1 MTRMARLGSRQQLM
15 PTILDRLIDPEMV
28 GAGAQWGYTMSQM
41 IDAVRRDVEELLNT
55 RQTHQGLPDE
65 FVETHRS
72 IVSYGLPDFTSMNV
86 QKSKGIEEMGEM
98 IESVIGL
105 FEPRLRNIRA
115 IAVESAQ
122 GKENQEEPRIR
133 FNIEATLFV
142 DPFPE
147 VGFSTVVELL
157 SGQASIALKES

>member
-1 MTRMARLGSRQQLM
+1 M

-55 RQTHQGLPDE
+55 RQSHQGLPEE

-72 IVSYGLPDFTSMNV
+72 ILAYGLPDFTSMNIHR
-86 QKSKGIEEMGEM
+86 SRGIEEMGAV
-98 IESVIGL
+98 IESIIGL

-115 IAVESAQ
+115 IPVATAE
-122 GKENQEEPRIR
+122 GKDKTEEPRVR

>member
-1 MTRMARLGSRQQLM
+1 MSRFGSRQQLM

-28 GAGAQWGYTMSQM
+28 GAGAQWGYTISQM
-41 IDAVRRDVEELLNT
+41 IDSVRRDVEELLNT
-55 RQTHQGLPDE
+55 RQSHQGLPEE
-65 FVETHRS
+65 FVETHQS
-72 IVSYGLPDFTSMNV
+72 IVAYGLPDFTSMNV
-86 QKSKGIEEMGEM
+86 RRTKGLEEMGAM
-98 IESVIGL
+98 IESLVGM

-115 IAVESAQ
+115 IPVEVEE
-122 GKENQEEPRIR
+122 GKQNKDEARVR

>member
-1 MTRMARLGSRQQLM
+1 MSRLGSRQQLM
-15 PTILDRLIDPEMV
+15 PTILDRLVDPEMV
-28 GAGAQWGYTMSQM
+28 GAGAQWGYTIAQM

-55 RQTHQGLPDE
+55 RQSHQGLPDE

-72 IVSYGLPDFTSMNV
+72 ILAYGLPDFSSMNV
-86 QKSKGIEEMGEM
+86 HKSKRIDEMAEM
-98 IESVIGL
+98 IESIIGL

-115 IAVESAQ
+115 VPVAAAD
-122 GKENQEEPRIR
+122 GKQSKEEARVR

>member
-1 MTRMARLGSRQQLM
+1 MSRLGSRQQLM
-15 PTILDRLIDPEMV
+15 PTILDRLVDPEMV
-28 GAGAQWGYTMSQM
+28 GAGAQWGYTIAQM

-55 RQTHQGLPDE
+55 RQSHQGLPDE

-72 IVSYGLPDFTSMNV
+72 ILAYGLPDFSSMNV
-86 QKSKGIEEMGEM
+86 HKSKRIEEMAEM
-98 IESVIGL
+98 IESIIGL

-115 IAVESAQ
+115 VPVAAAD
-122 GKENQEEPRIR
+122 GKQSKEEARVR

>member
-1 MTRMARLGSRQQLM
+1 MTRMARFGAREQLM

-28 GAGAQWGYTMSQM
+28 GAGAQWGYTISQM

-55 RQTHQGLPDE
+55 RQSHQGLPEE

-72 IVSYGLPDFTSMNV
+72 IVSYGLPDFSSMNV
-86 QKSKGIEEMGEM
+86 RKSKGMEEMGGM
-98 IESVIGL
+98 IESVIGM

-115 IAVESAQ
+115 IPVEAAE
-122 GKENQEEPRIR
+122 GKQNKDEPRVH
-133 FNIEATLFV
+133 FSIEAILYV

>member
-1 MTRMARLGSRQQLM
+1 MARLGSRQQLM

-28 GAGAQWGYTMSQM
+28 GAGAQWGYTISQM

-55 RQTHQGLPDE
+55 RQTHQGLPEE

-86 QKSKGIEEMGEM
+86 RKSRGIEEMGSM
-98 IESVIGL
+98 IESIVGM

-115 IAVESAQ
+115 IPVEAEEGRQ
-122 GKENQEEPRIR
+122 NKEEARVR

-157 SGQASIALKES
+157 SGQASIALKET

>member
-1 MTRMARLGSRQQLM
+1 MARLGSRQQLM

-55 RQTHQGLPDE
+55 RQSHQGLPEE

-72 IVSYGLPDFTSMNV
+72 IVSYGLPDFTSINV
-86 QKSKGIEEMGEM
+86 SKSKAVEAMGEM
-98 IESVIGL
+98 IESVIGM

-115 IAVESAQ
+115 TPVEAAG
-122 GKENQEEPRIR
+122 GKQSKDEARVR
-133 FNIEATLFV
+133 FHIEATLFV

-157 SGQASIALKES
+157 SGQASIALEES

>member
-1 MTRMARLGSRQQLM
+1 MARLGSRQQLM

-55 RQTHQGLPDE
+55 RQSHQGLPE
-65 FVETHRS
+65 QFVETHRS
-72 IVSYGLPDFTSMNV
+72 IVSYGLPDFTSINV
-86 QKSKGIEEMGEM
+86 RKSKAVEAMGGM
-98 IESVIGL
+98 IESVIAM
-105 FEPRLRNIRA
+105 FEPRLRNVRA
-115 IAVESAQ
+115 TPVEAAGANQS
-122 GKENQEEPRIR
+122 KEDTRVR

-157 SGQASIALKES
+157 SGRASIAVKES

>member
-1 MTRMARLGSRQQLM
+1 MSRFGSRQQLM

-28 GAGAQWGYTMSQM
+28 GAGAQWGYTIPQM
-41 IDAVRRDVEELLNT
+41 VDAVRRDVEELLNT
-55 RQTHQGLPDE
+55 RQSHQGLPEE

-72 IVSYGLPDFTSMNV
+72 IIAYGLPDFTSMNV
-86 QKSKGIEEMGEM
+86 RKTKGVEELGTM
-98 IESVIGL
+98 IESIVGM

-115 IAVESAQ
+115 IPVEVAE
-122 GKENQEEPRIR
+122 GKKDKEEPRVR

-147 VGFSTVVELL
+147 VEFATVVELL
-157 SGQASIALKES
+157 SGQASLALKES

>member
-1 MTRMARLGSRQQLM
+1 MSRFGARQQLM

-28 GAGAQWGYTMSQM
+28 GAGSQWGYTISQM

-55 RQTHQGLPDE
+55 RQSHQGLPEE
-65 FVETHRS
+65 FVETHQS

-86 QKSKGIEEMGEM
+86 HKTKGIEEMGAM
-98 IESVIGL
+98 IESIIGM

-115 IAVESAQ
+115 IPVETAEGRQ
-122 GKENQEEPRIR
+122 DTEEPRVR
-133 FNIEATLFV
+133 FSIEATLYV

>member
-1 MTRMARLGSRQQLM
+1 MTHMAKFGSRQQLM

-28 GAGAQWGYTMSQM
+28 GAGAQWGYTLSQM

-55 RQTHQGLPDE
+55 RQSHQGLPDE
-65 FVETHRS
+65 LVETHRS
-72 IVSYGLPDFTSMNV
+72 IIAYGLPDFSSMNV
-86 QKSKGIEEMGEM
+86 QKSKGIEAMGSM
-98 IESVIGL
+98 IESVIGM

-115 IAVESAQ
+115 RPVAAGDKAS
-122 GKENQEEPRIR
+122 NEEPRIR
-133 FNIEATLFV
+133 FDIEATLYV

>member
-1 MTRMARLGSRQQLM
+1 MARIGARQQLM
-15 PTILDRLIDPEMV
+15 PTILDRLTDPEIA
-28 GAGAQWGYTMSQM
+28 GAGAQWGYTISEM

-55 RQTHQGLPDE
+55 RQSHQGLPEE

-72 IVSYGLPDFTSMNV
+72 IVSYGLPDFTSINV
-86 QKSKGIEEMGEM
+86 RKTKGVEEMGAM
-98 IESVIGL
+98 IESVIGM

-115 IAVESAQ
+115 IPVQAVGATQS
-122 GKENQEEPRIR
+122 KEEPRVR

>member
-1 MTRMARLGSRQQLM
+1 M
-15 PTILDRLIDPEMV
+15 PTMLDRLVDPEMV
-28 GAGAQWGYTMSQM
+28 GVGAQWGYTIAQM
-41 IDAVRRDVEELLNT
+41 IDSVRRDVEELLNT
-55 RQTHQGLPDE
+55 RQSHQGLPEE

-72 IVSYGLPDFTSMNV
+72 IVAYGLPDFTSMNV
-86 QKSKGIEEMGEM
+86 RRAKGLEEMGAM
-98 IESVIGL
+98 IESIVGM

-115 IAVESAQ
+115 IPVEDT
-122 GKENQEEPRIR
+122 KDQEEPRVR
-133 FNIEATLFV
+133 FSIEAILFV

>member
-1 MTRMARLGSRQQLM
+1 MSRLGSRQQLM
-15 PTILDRLIDPEMV
+15 PTILDRLVDPEMV
-28 GAGAQWGYTMSQM
+28 GAGAQWGYTISQM

-55 RQTHQGLPDE
+55 RQSHQGLPDE

-72 IVSYGLPDFTSMNV
+72 ILAYGLPDFSSMNV
-86 QKSKGIEEMGEM
+86 HKSKRIEEMGEM
-98 IESVIGL
+98 IESIIGL

-115 IAVESAQ
+115 IPVAAAD
-122 GKENQEEPRIR
+122 GKQSKEEARVR

>member
-1 MTRMARLGSRQQLM
+1 MRMPRFGPRQQLM

-28 GAGAQWGYTMSQM
+28 GAGAQWGYTISQM

-55 RQTHQGLPDE
+55 RQSHQGLPE
-65 FVETHRS
+65 QFVETHRS
-72 IVSYGLPDFTSMNV
+72 IVAYGLPDFTSINV
-86 QKSKGIEEMGEM
+86 QRGKGIEEMGGM
-98 IESVIGL
+98 IESVIGM

-115 IAVESAQ
+115 TPVAAAGGEQSM
-122 GKENQEEPRIR
+122 EEPRVR